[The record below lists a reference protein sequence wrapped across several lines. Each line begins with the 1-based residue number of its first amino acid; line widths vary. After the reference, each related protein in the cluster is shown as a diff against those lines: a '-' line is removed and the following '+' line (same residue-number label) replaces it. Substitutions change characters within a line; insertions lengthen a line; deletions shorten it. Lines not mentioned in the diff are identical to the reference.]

1 MINSLS
7 GYLYTQSGVIKI
19 WKRIFYKISENIII
33 GYTTENGREISRND
47 LKQCKI
53 FENNDKP
60 NSFILET
67 NQKTIA
73 LKAENKSEY
82 DIWFK
87 TIQDIINSEDIED
100 EKLRRKVSLEDFS
113 FIKVIGEGTFGKVT
127 LVKFNENG
135 KLYALKSMKKDK
147 LTKEGIVQ
155 KVFSEREILFKN
167 KNPFL
172 VSAHFTF
179 QTETKVFIVLD
190 YVPGGE
196 LLQRLKEE
204 GLFSEKRTQLY
215 AAEILLG
222 IEHLHKHGI
231 IYRDLKPENILV
243 DEEGHLKITDFGF
256 AKNIFES
263 EGQTTGTFCG
273 TIEYLAPEV
282 LRQKPYT
289 KSVDWWAFGIIVYE
303 MLCGTSPFKG
313 ENQQKIMESILFD
326 EIEYPSFLNS
336 TEIDLI
342 HGLLERNSSK
352 RLGSGNS
359 DSEEIKAH
367 PFFNSINFDDVL
379 NKKTRPQ
386 WVPKIVNPVDT
397 SNFDQKFTELPVTS
411 FDDTTLITG
420 SAQQAFADF
429 TYDDQEQPVIA

>member
-326 EIEYPSFLNS
+326 EIEYPSFLNTIKMLRRIMVAIIS
-336 TEIDLI
+336 DIKLI
-342 HGLLERNSSK
+342 HIYFR
-352 RLGSGNS
+352 
-359 DSEEIKAH
+359 
-367 PFFNSINFDDVL
+367 
-379 NKKTRPQ
+379 TY
-386 WVPKIVNPVDT
+386 
-397 SNFDQKFTELPVTS
+397 QKLS
-411 FDDTTLITG
+411 
-420 SAQQAFADF
+420 
-429 TYDDQEQPVIA
+429 